1 MTQIPVLD
9 RPTHDTDQ
17 DDQKLVK
24 KIKNYIYDP
33 NDVVGSGFSSKVY
46 KGLN

>member
-1 MTQIPVLD
+1 MAVVGERLS
-9 RPTHDTDQ
+9 RPE

-33 NDVVGSGFSSKVY
+33 T
-46 KGLN
+46 

>member
-1 MTQIPVLD
+1 MAVVGERVG
-9 RPTHDTDQ
+9 RPE

-33 NDVVGSGFSSKVY
+33 TEQIGSGFSSKVF
-46 KGLN
+46 KGVN